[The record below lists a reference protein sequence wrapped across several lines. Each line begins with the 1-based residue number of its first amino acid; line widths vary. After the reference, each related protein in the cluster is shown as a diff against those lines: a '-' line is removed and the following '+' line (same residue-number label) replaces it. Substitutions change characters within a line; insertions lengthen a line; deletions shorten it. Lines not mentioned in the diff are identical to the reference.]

1 MCGVSYAPD
10 GELARRPL
18 IVVLDED
25 EALRE
30 ALRFS
35 LETEGYRVSVFGAA
49 EALLACW
56 HRLGAACFVL
66 DEPACD
72 SRLRALL
79 QRRRVPVILM
89 SARRAPPRPGGGKVR
104 VVEKP
109 LMTDALSRQ
118 IALALAA
125 GQSPTSES
133 QTPQADSVQKQ
144 QKTCQ
149 SGA

>member
-1 MCGVSYAPD
+1 MCGVSDALD
-10 GELARRPL
+10 GDFARRPL

-49 EALLACW
+49 ETLLACA
-56 HRLGAACFVL
+56 HRLRAACFVL

-79 QRRRVPVILM
+79 RRRRAPVILM
-89 SARRAPPRPGGGKVR
+89 SGGQAPRAAGFSRMR
-104 VVEKP
+104 IVEKP

-118 IALALAA
+118 IAAALAV
-125 GQSPTSES
+125 G
-133 QTPQADSVQKQ
+133 
-144 QKTCQ
+144 
-149 SGA
+149 